1 MKYKEYKKDS
11 ILFEDIQ
18 NPNKP
23 LIFANNIVQGLGLL
37 MFSYKT
43 KTNQLESIVPVLTK
57 NHTTLQKAITVNNQK
72 MIWWYKAWNTLI
84 NSAKKENKL
93 DDLKNEIETNLN
105 TLKFKKGI
113 WVIPHSAHPIVKQ
126 FFIKLKQDL
135 KSNFKFILTDKETG
149 DSNIPQL
156 NFALV
161 IKKSIPLKIILQTL
175 GSDQL
180 EKHYKNVFKKDFDK
194 SSGSII
200 DQILNKSSSDKSALD
215 NIASY
220 FGEENHLEKL
230 IITLFESQNIF
241 SSSILSQ
248 KEDTEIPISHEDSG
262 ESGELQDST
271 STSEEIKPTEQEKN
285 LNSEKNPDT
294 NQEVIDAKIEENQ
307 KSAWQHRKE
316 NIEKERLKNQQVNE
330 NENNKKSE
338 FSVDKFIEV
347 GYVNADEFEEK
358 NKFIIEETLTKL
370 IENTNDE
377 NKETELNE
385 YKKII
390 RDYTNITNVMFNS
403 FLRAYDVEKLLKS
416 KVKGLAD
423 IDLFSKKT
431 PNYDLS
437 NEKYLLDYKLIT
449 DVFSAKDFNQID
461 SALKAIDILV
471 SNIETFYNIFSATDG
486 FDHQL
491 TVFRG
496 VPATLRIRGNDEVI
510 TDKWLRNPEHP
521 LSSDSTG
528 EFKRLLIE
536 ELNAGGNYDEIISKF
551 YKINSSI
558 ETKSFLSTSI
568 SLYTASDFSVA
579 YTIGSTTKYGHLFVI
594 NIDKNQK
601 VLYPGELS
609 QYSTEGEIII
619 PFGSSLTLKHIGFP
633 QQYKD
638 IKENHIITDLYS
650 NIKDNKIDDNAIIFF
665 LELDNKEI
673 SFNKEEIDKYAIF
686 WKNLYQMFFKQ

>member
-1 MKYKEYKKDS
+1 MKYKKYQQTVIVE
-11 ILFEDIQ
+11 EVQ

-23 LIFANNIVQGLGLL
+23 LIFGNNIVQGLGLL

-72 MIWWYKAWNTLI
+72 MIWWYKAWNTLV
-84 NSAKKENKL
+84 NTAKKENKL
-93 DDLKNEIETNLN
+93 DELKNEIETNLN

-113 WVIPHSAHPIVKQ
+113 WVVPYSAHPIVKQ
-126 FFIKLKQDL
+126 FFAKLKQDL

-149 DSNIPQL
+149 ESNVPKL
-156 NFALV
+156 DFALV

-175 GSDQL
+175 GNDQL
-180 EKHYKNVFKKDFDK
+180 ESHYKNVFKKDFDK

-241 SSSILSQ
+241 SSILSQ
-248 KEDTEIPISHEDSG
+248 KEDTEIPISHEDSN
-262 ESGELQDST
+262 ESEELQNDT

-285 LNSEKNPDT
+285 LNSEKNPDG
-294 NQEVIDAKIEENQ
+294 NQEVTDTKIEENP
-307 KSAWQHRKE
+307 KSAWQQRKE
-316 NIEKERLKNQQVNE
+316 NIENEKLKNQQVTE

-338 FSVDKFIEV
+338 FSADEFIDR
-347 GYVNADEFEEK
+347 GYVNEENFEET
-358 NKFIIEETLTKL
+358 NKYTIEKTLNKL
-370 IENTNDE
+370 VENIDNE
-377 NKETELNE
+377 NKENKLSE
-385 YKKII
+385 YEKII
-390 RDYTNITNVMFNS
+390 RDYTNITNVVFNS
-403 FLRAYDVEKLLKS
+403 FLRAYDVEKLLKL

-423 IDLFSKKT
+423 VDLFAKKT
-431 PNYDLS
+431 PDYDLS

-449 DVFSAKDFNQID
+449 DVFSAMDFNKTD
-461 SALKAIDILV
+461 SPLKAIDKIA
-471 SNIETFYNIFSATDG
+471 SNIEMLHSIFSATDG
-486 FDHQL
+486 FDHPL

-496 VPATLRIRGNDEVI
+496 VPSTLKIRGNNEVF

-521 LSSDSTG
+521 LASDITG
-528 EFKRLLIE
+528 EFKRVLVE
-536 ELNAGGNYDEIISKF
+536 ELNAGGNYDQIISKF

-558 ETKSFLSTSI
+558 EINSFFSTSI
-568 SLYTASDFSVA
+568 SLFTASEFSLS
-579 YTIGSTTKYGHLFVI
+579 YMENGSKYGHLFVI
-594 NIDKNQK
+594 NIGKNQK

-609 QYSTEGEIII
+609 QHSTEGEIII

-633 QQYKD
+633 QQYKA

-665 LELDNKEI
+665 LELDNKEP
-673 SFNKEEIDKYAIF
+673 SYNKEEIDKYTIF
-686 WKNLYQMFFKQ
+686 WKNLYQMFFKK

>member
-1 MKYKEYKKDS
+1 MKYKKYQQTVIVE
-11 ILFEDIQ
+11 EVQ

-23 LIFANNIVQGLGLL
+23 LIFGNNIVQGLGLL

-72 MIWWYKAWNTLI
+72 MIWWYKAWNTLV
-84 NSAKKENKL
+84 NTAKKENKL
-93 DDLKNEIETNLN
+93 DELKNEIETNLN

-113 WVIPHSAHPIVKQ
+113 WVVPYSAHPIVKQ
-126 FFIKLKQDL
+126 FFAKLKQDL

-149 DSNIPQL
+149 ESNVPKL
-156 NFALV
+156 DFALV

-175 GSDQL
+175 GNDQL
-180 EKHYKNVFKKDFDK
+180 ESHYKNVFKKDFDK

-200 DQILNKSSSDKSALD
+200 DQILNKSSSDKSSLD

-220 FGEENHLEKL
+220 FGEENNLEKL

-248 KEDTEIPISHEDSG
+248 KEDTEFPISHEDANGS
-262 ESGELQDST
+262 EELQDDT
-271 STSEEIKPTEQEKN
+271 PTSEEIKQTEQEKN
-285 LNSEKNPDT
+285 LNSEKNPDG
-294 NQEVIDAKIEENQ
+294 NQEVTDTKIEENP
-307 KSAWQHRKE
+307 KSAWQQRKE
-316 NIEKERLKNQQVNE
+316 NIENEKLKNQQVTE

-338 FSVDKFIEV
+338 FSADEFIDR
-347 GYVNADEFEEK
+347 GYVNEENFEET
-358 NKFIIEETLTKL
+358 NKFIIKKTLNKL
-370 IENTNDE
+370 VENIDNE
-377 NKETELNE
+377 NKENKLSE
-385 YKKII
+385 YEKII
-390 RDYTNITNVMFNS
+390 RDYTNITNVIFNS
-403 FLRAYDVEKLLKS
+403 FLRAYDVEKLLKL

-423 IDLFSKKT
+423 IDLFAKKT
-431 PNYDLS
+431 PDYDLS

-449 DVFSAKDFNQID
+449 DVFSAMDFNKTD
-461 SALKAIDILV
+461 SALKAIDKIA
-471 SNIETFYNIFSATDG
+471 SNIEMLHSIFSAIDG
-486 FDHQL
+486 FDHPL

-496 VPATLRIRGNDEVI
+496 VPSTLKIRGNNEVF

-521 LSSDSTG
+521 LASDITG
-528 EFKRLLIE
+528 EFKRVLVE
-536 ELNAGGNYDEIISKF
+536 ELNAGGNYDQIISKF

-558 ETKSFLSTSI
+558 EINSFFSTSI
-568 SLYTASDFSVA
+568 SLFTASEFSLS
-579 YTIGSTTKYGHLFVI
+579 YMENGSKYGHLFVI
-594 NIDKNQK
+594 NISKNQK

-609 QYSTEGEIII
+609 QHSTEGEIII

-633 QQYKD
+633 QQYKA

-665 LELDNKEI
+665 LELDNKEP
-673 SFNKEEIDKYAIF
+673 SYNKEEIDKYTIF
-686 WKNLYQMFFKQ
+686 WKNLYQMFFKK

>member
-200 DQILNKSSSDKSALD
+200 DQILNNSSSDKSSLD

-220 FGEENHLEKL
+220 FGEENQLEKL

-248 KEDTEIPISHEDSG
+248 KEDTEIPISHEDTNGDIKSPDQI
-262 ESGELQDST
+262 SP
-271 STSEEIKPTEQEKN
+271 EEIKPTEQEKN
-285 LNSEKNPDT
+285 LNSEKNSDK
-294 NQEVIDAKIEENQ
+294 NQEVTSAKIEKTS
-307 KSAWQHRKE
+307 KSAWQQRKE
-316 NIEKERLKNQQVNE
+316 NIEREKQQNQQDTE
-330 NENNKKSE
+330 NENNQKSE
-338 FSVDKFIEV
+338 FSVDEFIEV
-347 GYVNADEFEEK
+347 GYVDEDEFEEK

-370 IENTNDE
+370 VENTNDE

-390 RDYTNITNVMFNS
+390 TNYTNITNVMFNS
-403 FLRAYDVEKLLKS
+403 FLQANFIESLLKS
-416 KVKGLAD
+416 KVKGLSD

-431 PNYDLS
+431 PDYDLS

-449 DVFSAKDFNQID
+449 DVFSFKDFSKED
-461 SALKAIDILV
+461 SALKAIDKIA
-471 SNIETFYNIFSATDG
+471 SDIEIFHNIFSVTNG
-486 FDHQL
+486 FDYPL

-496 VPATLRIRGNDEVI
+496 VPATLKIRGNYEVF
-510 TDKWLRNPEHP
+510 TDKWLRNKEHP
-521 LSSDSTG
+521 LASDTTG
-528 EFKRLLIE
+528 EFKRLLVE
-536 ELNAGGNYDEIISKF
+536 ELMTGGDYDEIISKF
-551 YKINSSI
+551 YMINSTI
-558 ETKSFLSTSI
+558 ESKSFLSTSI
-568 SLYTASDFSVA
+568 SLYTASDFSLA
-579 YTIGSTTKYGHLFVI
+579 YTENNTKYGHLFVI
-594 NIDKNQK
+594 SVDKNQK

-619 PFGSSLTLKHIGFP
+619 PFGSSLTLKHVGFP

-638 IKENHIITDLYS
+638 IKENHIIGDLYS
-650 NIKDNKIDDNAIIFF
+650 NMKINKIDDNAIIFF
-665 LELDNKEI
+665 LELDNKVP
-673 SFNKEEIDKYAIF
+673 SFNKEEIERYKIF
-686 WKNLYQMFFKQ
+686 WKNLYQMFFKK

>member
-1 MKYKEYKKDS
+1 MKYKKYQQTVIVE
-11 ILFEDIQ
+11 EVQ

-23 LIFANNIVQGLGLL
+23 LIFGNNIVQGLGLL

-72 MIWWYKAWNTLI
+72 MIWWYKAWNTLV
-84 NSAKKENKL
+84 NTAKKENKL
-93 DDLKNEIETNLN
+93 DELKNEIETNLN

-113 WVIPHSAHPIVKQ
+113 WVVPYSAHPIVKQ
-126 FFIKLKQDL
+126 FFAKLKQDL

-149 DSNIPQL
+149 ESNVPKL
-156 NFALV
+156 DFALV

-175 GSDQL
+175 GNDQL
-180 EKHYKNVFKKDFDK
+180 ESHYKNVFKKDFDK

-200 DQILNKSSSDKSALD
+200 DQILNKSSSDKSSLD

-220 FGEENHLEKL
+220 FGEENNLEKL

-248 KEDTEIPISHEDSG
+248 KEDTEFPISHEDANGS
-262 ESGELQDST
+262 EELQDDT
-271 STSEEIKPTEQEKN
+271 PTSEEIKQTEQEKN
-285 LNSEKNPDT
+285 LNSEKNPDG
-294 NQEVIDAKIEENQ
+294 NQEVTDTKIEENP
-307 KSAWQHRKE
+307 KSAWQQRKE
-316 NIEKERLKNQQVNE
+316 NIENEKLKNQQVTE

-338 FSVDKFIEV
+338 FSADEFIDR
-347 GYVNADEFEEK
+347 GYVNEENFEET
-358 NKFIIEETLTKL
+358 NKFIIKKTLNKL
-370 IENTNDE
+370 VENIDNE
-377 NKETELNE
+377 NKENKLSE
-385 YKKII
+385 YEKII
-390 RDYTNITNVMFNS
+390 RDYTNITNVVFNS
-403 FLRAYDVEKLLKS
+403 FLRAYDVEKLLKL

-423 IDLFSKKT
+423 IDLFAKKT
-431 PNYDLS
+431 PDYDLS

-449 DVFSAKDFNQID
+449 DVFSAMDFNKTD
-461 SALKAIDILV
+461 SALKAIDKIA
-471 SNIETFYNIFSATDG
+471 SNIEMLHSIFSAIDG
-486 FDHQL
+486 FDHPL

-496 VPATLRIRGNDEVI
+496 VPSTLKIRGNNEVF

-521 LSSDSTG
+521 LASDITG
-528 EFKRLLIE
+528 EFKRVLVE
-536 ELNAGGNYDEIISKF
+536 ELNAGGNYDQIISKF

-558 ETKSFLSTSI
+558 EINSFFSTSI
-568 SLYTASDFSVA
+568 SLFTASEFSLS
-579 YTIGSTTKYGHLFVI
+579 YMENGSKYGHLFVI
-594 NIDKNQK
+594 NISKNQK

-609 QYSTEGEIII
+609 QHSTEGEIII

-633 QQYKD
+633 QQYKA

-665 LELDNKEI
+665 LELDNKEP
-673 SFNKEEIDKYAIF
+673 SYNKEEIDKYTIF
-686 WKNLYQMFFKQ
+686 WKNLYQMFFKK